1 MLLLLFIIFIIALCF
16 MAGWYVLGSVLIAI
30 LFIFFVAA
38 IIGNNKNAEKKRI
51 QQEELKARNAER
63 IKQKEIDKQE
73 YEKKKSELI
82 DKYGQIDKEISISEC
97 NANDVIWAFSKASRL
112 WLIGHDLPMS
122 SILSCN
128 LSDASKTIKGKST
141 IQTKT
146 NTGNMAKRAV
156 VGGVLLGGAGALAG
170 GVTAKKDGTI
180 IQEND
185 KVIHDYTVLVNI
197 DSLSTPIVRLQC
209 GTNGTLANEIIGLLN
224 VIINRNNKV

>member
-1 MLLLLFIIFIIALCF
+1 MLLLLFVIFIIALCF
-16 MAGWYVLGSVLIAI
+16 IAEWYVLGCALTVI
-30 LFIFFVAA
+30 LFIIIVAA
-38 IIGNNKNAEKKRI
+38 IIENSKNAEKKRI
-51 QQEELKARNAER
+51 QQDELKARNAER

-97 NANDVIWAFSKASRL
+97 NINDVIWVFSKASRI
-112 WLIGHDLPMS
+112 WLIGNDLPMS

-170 GVTAKKDGTI
+170 GVTAKKDSTI

-224 VIINRNNKV
+224 VIINRNNKG